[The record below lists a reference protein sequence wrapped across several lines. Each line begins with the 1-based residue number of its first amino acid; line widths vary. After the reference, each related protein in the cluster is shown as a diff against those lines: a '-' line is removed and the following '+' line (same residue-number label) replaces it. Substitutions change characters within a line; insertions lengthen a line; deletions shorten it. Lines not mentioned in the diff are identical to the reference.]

1 MEYPFKDLL
10 PREEATARQG
20 YYKDWTHIDA
30 DTFHQ
35 ISELVKFI
43 REKGY
48 GTDTREA
55 IAQALERVYHDAA
68 MSGNANMEV
77 SMARKHFKD
86 LASRLNASDNKLS
99 SATAQVIQTDQRV
112 DNLILNP
119 GDGSTPAEL
128 VDARVVKHRIHK
140 VAGDSVRSVSDGFG
154 VQKTAV
160 GENLYNPSSDVIED
174 KIAGSDGVIS
184 NANGWRVAKIPIEP
198 STAYDVW
205 MPTGIYSA
213 VIGSIIFTDLNDN
226 VLSFH
231 VAPTTIGFVYQG
243 VTSRRL
249 TSPSN
254 SAFIYV
260 NVTRPDWQSTPYD
273 VKDTFKLFKGNPN
286 DGYISGLYNLMI
298 KDTEAHR
305 RLDELENPKSHDGIR
320 WGAVG
325 DSLTEINSRSTK
337 FYHQYVA
344 DDIGIE
350 VVNLGISGTG
360 YKRTDESGTAFY
372 QRVSAI
378 PVNLDVVTIFGS
390 GNDLGAGVP
399 LGVVSDTGTDTVAG
413 AINTT
418 LDNLI
423 DRLPT
428 VPIGII
434 TPTPWNDMQPNT
446 DNTMRQYADLLIE
459 IAKSR
464 GLPYLDLYR
473 SSGLRPWD
481 TSYRVLMYSRDGGN
495 GVHPDENGH
504 KLFYPQIREFV
515 KKLV

>member
-1 MEYPFKDLL
+1 MAGWNEWVPGTNMTLSEVLDALKSASIGLDVKDKLYWSFFKVV
-10 PREEATARQG
+10 Q
-20 YYKDWTHIDA
+20 
-30 DTFHQ
+30 
-35 ISELVKFI
+35 
-43 REKGY
+43 
-48 GTDTREA
+48 EA
-55 IAQALERVYHDAA
+55 IKE
-68 MSGNANMEV
+68 GNANFDVEMAKGVYSTLKDRLDHV
-77 SMARKHFKD
+77 SNISDSSHELGEE
-86 LASRLNASDNKLS
+86 LADRIGEIIANA
-99 SATAQVIQTDQRV
+99 
-112 DNLILNP
+112 
-119 GDGSTPAEL
+119 GDGTTPTEL
-128 VDARVVKHRIHK
+128 VDARIVKNRTYT
-140 VAGDSVRSVSDGFG
+140 VAGDAVRSVSDGFG
-154 VQKTAV
+154 VKKLAV
-160 GENLYNPSSDVIED
+160 GENIYNSKGDVIED

-184 NANGWRVAKIPIEP
+184 TAAGWRVAKIPIEP

-213 VIGSIIFTDLNDN
+213 VIGSIIFTDVNDN

-231 VAPTTIGFVYQG
+231 VAPTTIGFTYQG

-260 NVTRPDWQSTPYD
+260 NVTRASWQPTPYD

-305 RLDELENPKSHDGIR
+305 RLDEMENPKSHEGIR

-372 QRVSAI
+372 QRFSAI

-399 LGVVSDTGTDTVAG
+399 LGTASDTGTDTVAG

-423 DRLPT
+423 VRMPT

-473 SSGLRPWD
+473 SSGLRPWNP
-481 TSYRVLMYSRDGGN
+481 SYRVLMYSRDGGN